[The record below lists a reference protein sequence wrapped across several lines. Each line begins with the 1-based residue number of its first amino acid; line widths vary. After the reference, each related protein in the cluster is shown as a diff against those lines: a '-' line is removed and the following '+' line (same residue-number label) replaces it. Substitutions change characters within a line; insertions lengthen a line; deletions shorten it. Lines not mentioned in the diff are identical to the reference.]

1 MDIKLEKRAWYIR
14 HKYWLLAGVAAL
26 GLIALNISLVVGPRT
41 KLADADDLEIA
52 EVVMTDFHEYIDV
65 TGIVQPILNI
75 KVNCREGGYISRIVA
90 GNGVMLDE
98 GDTILVIENPELIRS
113 IEEERLAWEKQQ
125 MNHRLQQY
133 QMEQKSLS
141 LRGQM
146 LQAEYEMRRLEKSHN
161 LDIEEARMGIK
172 SKAQLEVSE
181 DEYNYNLQKSKLTLE
196 SLKHDSAVNLI
207 QCSLLDNELE
217 NSRDKYIRTR
227 SRLGDLVVRSPLRG
241 QLSYVSAIPG
251 QRVSS
256 GESIAEIN
264 ILDDY
269 KVHANLS
276 EYYVDRISVGLPAS
290 VTYQGVKFP
299 MKISKVVPEVKN
311 QTFSVELVFTG
322 EKPEN
327 ARVGKSY
334 NIQIEL
340 GSPEKALVIPR
351 GKFYNSNGGRKIYKL
366 SPSGAT
372 ADLIPIVIGRQNP
385 KQFEV
390 MQGLSEGDK
399 VIISEYTDYKDAE
412 RLRIK

>member
-14 HKYWLLAGVAAL
+14 HKYWLLSGIAL
-26 GLIALNISLVVGPRT
+26 LALLALNISMIVGPRT
-41 KLADADDLEIA
+41 ILVDDEELDYGEA
-52 EVVMTDFHEYIDV
+52 KMEDFHEYIDV

-75 KVNCREGGYISRIVA
+75 KVNSREGGYISQIVA
-90 GNGVMLDE
+90 TSGAMLEE
-98 GDTILVIENPELIRS
+98 GDTILVMENPELLRS

-125 MNHRLQQY
+125 LNHRLQQY

-141 LRGQM
+141 LRQQM
-146 LQAEYEMRRLEKSHN
+146 LQAEYDIRRLEKSHN
-161 LDIEEARMGIK
+161 LDKEEARMGIK

-181 DEYNYNLQKSKLTLE
+181 DEYNYNLKKSRLTLE

-207 QCSLLDNELE
+207 QRSLLDNELE
-217 NSRDKYIRTR
+217 NSRDKFIHTR
-227 SRLGDLVVRSPLRG
+227 NRMDNLVLRSPLRG
-241 QLSYVSAIPG
+241 QLGYVAATPG

-269 KVHANLS
+269 KVMVNLS
-276 EYYVDRISVGLPAS
+276 EYYVDRINVGLPAS

-311 QTFSVELVFTG
+311 QTFSVELLFTG
-322 EKPEN
+322 DKPEN

-340 GSPEKALVIPR
+340 GRPEKTLVIPR
-351 GKFYNSNGGRKIYKL
+351 GKFYSSNGGRYIYKL
-366 SPSGAT
+366 SESGAT
-372 ADLIPIVIGRQNP
+372 AERVPIVIGRQNP

-390 MQGLSEGDK
+390 IEGLREGDK
-399 VIISEYTDYKDAE
+399 VIVSEYMEFDDAE